1 MVRILGAFLAVLIAL
16 LILFLLG
23 STFLISSDLFRSD
36 LYEKYRN
43 EKSFLYR
50 IESGATV
57 HIRDE
62 GNRAGP
68 PMVMLHGAYASVHA
82 WEPWVEELGDEF
94 RLISFDLP
102 GHGLT
107 GAIPDADYSREN
119 MSRTLDQIMQLMKLD
134 RAVIVGHSMG
144 GSVALQYA
152 LDHPEKIRGLVLI
165 GSSGMRRTT
174 DENIPSSFGIADVSW
189 LQPITRYVTPRF
201 MIEAALRDSV
211 ADPDN
216 FVTKDMVERYWE
228 LIRMTGSREAL
239 LQRQNLRL
247 AAEPLEARLGE
258 ITIPT
263 LLIWG
268 ANDKLVPLSHGV
280 RMNGAIFNSRLLAY
294 PNIGHLPMQ
303 EAPAKTAAEARAFAT
318 ELAAD

>member
-1 MVRILGAFLAVLIAL
+1 
-16 LILFLLG
+16 
-23 STFLISSDLFRSD
+23 
-36 LYEKYRN
+36 
-43 EKSFLYR
+43 
-50 IESGATV
+50 
-57 HIRDE
+57 
-62 GNRAGP
+62 
-68 PMVMLHGAYASVHA
+68 
-82 WEPWVEELGDEF
+82 
-94 RLISFDLP
+94 
-102 GHGLT
+102 
-107 GAIPDADYSREN
+107 
-119 MSRTLDQIMQLMKLD
+119 
-134 RAVIVGHSMG
+134 MG